1 MFAAVKRLWE
11 ECDDDDLKSSA
22 ESLVSSLGANSAEL
36 MGDDVDVLIEQYLSG
51 EKPTQI
57 SESMIVLTRA
67 SKAIRSKGCSLR
79 FAS

>member
-57 SESMIVLTRA
+57 SESMIVLT
-67 SKAIRSKGCSLR
+67 
-79 FAS
+79 